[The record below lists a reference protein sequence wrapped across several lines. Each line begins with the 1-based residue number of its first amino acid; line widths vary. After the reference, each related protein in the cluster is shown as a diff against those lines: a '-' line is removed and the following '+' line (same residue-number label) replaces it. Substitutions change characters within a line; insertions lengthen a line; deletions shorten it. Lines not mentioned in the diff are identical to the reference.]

1 MTLIKLPVPAGRC
14 PGRAWLDVTN
24 LKSMLSRPRST
35 DANWAAILAQP
46 SELPVTWPP
55 VPGGP
60 ARWAAQC
67 PVALNLMKEI
77 LSHHDVSSRSSFLS
91 RMTATNVLPVR
102 RKHCGTAALFVN
114 LHQYII
120 ISTGNYLQLFKTLP
134 SICNYL

>member
-55 VPGGP
+55 VGRAVPCGIE
-60 ARWAAQC
+60 
-67 PVALNLMKEI
+67 LNERD
-77 LSHHDVSSRSSFLS
+77 SESS
-91 RMTATNVLPVR
+91 
-102 RKHCGTAALFVN
+102 
-114 LHQYII
+114 
-120 ISTGNYLQLFKTLP
+120 
-134 SICNYL
+134 